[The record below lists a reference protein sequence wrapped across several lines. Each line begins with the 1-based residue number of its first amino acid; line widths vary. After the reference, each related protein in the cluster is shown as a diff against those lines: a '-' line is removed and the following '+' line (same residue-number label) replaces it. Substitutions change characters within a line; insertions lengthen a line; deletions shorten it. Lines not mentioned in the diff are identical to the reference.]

1 MLSSEFFEMYL
12 LNCILEKEFYNLKKK
27 KNIYNKIPQTIQIVC
42 DMNKMLTIPPFKVY
56 VHLCRAFSHMHN
68 VPLL

>member
-1 MLSSEFFEMYL
+1 MLSSEFFEMYEL
-12 LNCILEKEFYNLKKK
+12 YPRERILQSKKE
-27 KNIYNKIPQTIQIVC
+27 KNISNKIPQTIQIIC